1 MSAASILAFSFNLGL
16 LLWIVA
22 RDRLKEDRGILYEG
36 GCDCVRYLSTGLLLL
51 INIFGVTLLG
61 AGTNGLVSNRNLQ
74 EAVVPT
80 V

>member
-1 MSAASILAFSFNLGL
+1 MSAASILAFSFNFGF

-36 GCDCVRYLSTGLLLL
+36 GCDRVRYLSTGLLLL
-51 INIFGVTLLG
+51 INIFSVTLLG
-61 AGTNGLVSNRNLQ
+61 ASNNGLVSNRNLHG
-74 EAVVPT
+74 AVVLT